1 MWDFLLFE
9 IIRWGINV
17 KKKIMAMV
25 IIALTAASAAVV
37 FMSSGEEAVN
47 KTEEYKCTIKRE
59 SVQES
64 DKDIPVINIEC
75 GCEVGRDEYVQA
87 HITTSD
93 QIINEDMKIK
103 VRGHT
108 TAYGKK
114 VPYNIKFD
122 SKKNMFGMG
131 SSKKWCLVAN
141 MYDPSQMRNKLALD
155 FAANLGMDYV
165 SKCEYAELYYNGEY
179 RGIYLLCT
187 PVNVGKDK
195 VDINIENG
203 DSLLQLVPYESY
215 TDKNVI
221 KTGAGVFLAIEESEK
236 NPEEIKNFL
245 DEFEKSIA
253 LGFENMKKYADIES
267 FVDYYVM
274 NELFKDVDFATSSG
288 FFYIKNGKLY
298 AGPVWDYDYSSGNV
312 DSQVHAGY
320 YSDGDVNGT
329 GGIYCQKFWFSF
341 LIQNEEFRNMVT
353 ERYEEIQPLIENL
366 YMDNELGKNRIDDL
380 IDKYEKCYEKNNN
393 LWNPVEKYSP
403 GQCMPSGEFKENVE
417 NLRMW
422 FMERNEWLEKY
433 WNIGEVV
440 DE

>member
-25 IIALTAASAAVV
+25 IIALTAASAVVV

-87 HITTSD
+87 HIATSD

-108 TAYGKK
+108 IAYGKK

-179 RGIYLLCT
+179 RGIYLFCM

-195 VDINIENG
+195 VD
-203 DSLLQLVPYESY
+203 
-215 TDKNVI
+215 
-221 KTGAGVFLAIEESEK
+221 
-236 NPEEIKNFL
+236 
-245 DEFEKSIA
+245 
-253 LGFENMKKYADIES
+253 
-267 FVDYYVM
+267 
-274 NELFKDVDFATSSG
+274 FATSSG
-288 FFYIKNGKLY
+288 SFYIKNGKLY
-298 AGPVWDYDYSSGNV
+298 AGLVWDYDYS
-312 DSQVHAGY
+312 
-320 YSDGDVNGT
+320 
-329 GGIYCQKFWFSF
+329 
-341 LIQNEEFRNMVT
+341 
-353 ERYEEIQPLIENL
+353 
-366 YMDNELGKNRIDDL
+366 
-380 IDKYEKCYEKNNN
+380 
-393 LWNPVEKYSP
+393 
-403 GQCMPSGEFKENVE
+403 
-417 NLRMW
+417 
-422 FMERNEWLEKY
+422 
-433 WNIGEVV
+433 
-440 DE
+440 